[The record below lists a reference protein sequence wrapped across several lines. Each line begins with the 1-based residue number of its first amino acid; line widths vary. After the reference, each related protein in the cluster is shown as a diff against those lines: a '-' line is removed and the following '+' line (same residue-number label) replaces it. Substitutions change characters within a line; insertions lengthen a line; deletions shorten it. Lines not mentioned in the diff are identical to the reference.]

1 MSAATEI
8 NQTTE
13 APKVK
18 RFREGVVVKNK
29 MNKTVIVEI
38 TRLTQHAQF
47 KKTIRRKIR
56 YAVHD
61 EKNESKAGDKVRI
74 LQTRPLSKT
83 KRWTL
88 IKVLP
93 K

>member
-13 APKVK
+13 APKAK

>member
-1 MSAATEI
+1 
-8 NQTTE
+8 
-13 APKVK
+13 
-18 RFREGVVVKNK
+18 

-47 KKTIRRKIR
+47 KKVIRRKIR

>member
-1 MSAATEI
+1 VSAATETQ
-8 NQTTE
+8 NTE

-18 RFREGVVVKNK
+18 RYREGVVVKNK

-47 KKTIRRKIR
+47 KKVIRRKIR

>member
-1 MSAATEI
+1 MSAVTEI
-8 NQTTE
+8 NSKVE
-13 APKVK
+13 APKAK
-18 RFREGVVVKNK
+18 RYREGVVVKNK

-47 KKTIRRKIR
+47 KKVIRRKIR

-61 EKNESKAGDKVRI
+61 EKNEAKAGDKVRI

>member
-1 MSAATEI
+1 MSAATEVVKE
-8 NQTTE
+8 TE
-13 APKVK
+13 APKAK

-29 MNKTVIVEI
+29 MNKTVVVEV

-47 KKTIRRKIR
+47 KKIIRRKIR

-61 EKNESKAGDKVRI
+61 EKNEAKAGDKVRI

>member
-1 MSAATEI
+1 VSAATEV

-13 APKVK
+13 APKAK

-61 EKNESKAGDKVRI
+61 ENNESKAGDKVRI

>member
-1 MSAATEI
+1 MSAATEV

-13 APKVK
+13 APKAK

>member
-1 MSAATEI
+1 MSAATETQ
-8 NQTTE
+8 NTE

-18 RFREGVVVKNK
+18 RYREGVVVKNK

-47 KKTIRRKIR
+47 KKVIRRKIR

>member
-1 MSAATEI
+1 MSAATEV
-8 NQTTE
+8 NETTE
-13 APKVK
+13 APKAK